1 MSFCVEVT
9 QDGFLYKSELPLN
22 ECSTMVIQSIDEY
35 KVNQLELNPT
45 EISSLFFFSF
55 GLVLLSYKSAWVVGV
70 VKNLIG
76 KI

>member
-1 MSFCVEVT
+1 MAICVEVT
-9 QDGFLYKSELPLN
+9 GEGYLYQSELPLN
-22 ECSTMVIQSIDEY
+22 QCSSLVIVTVDEY
-35 KVNQLELNPT
+35 QKTQLEINPV

-55 GLVLLSYKSAWVVGV
+55 GLVLLSYKSAWIVGV